1 MLIQAKDLVKI
12 YQMDG
17 EAVHALDGVSFD
29 VAPGEY
35 VAIMGPS
42 GSGKSTLM
50 NLLGCL
56 DTPTSG
62 SYILD
67 GEEVA
72 KLDDN
77 GLARI
82 RNRKIGFVFQTFNLL
97 PRASS
102 LHNVELPLIYSGVSG
117 VERKKRANEAL
128 ESVGLGQRGIHRP
141 NELSGG
147 ERQRVAIA
155 RALVTRPSLILA
167 DEPTGNLDSKTGK
180 EIMAL
185 FGDLHERGNT
195 VVLVTHDRSVAE
207 HAHRIV
213 TIRDGKIEKEE
224 QVGHPKMG
232 K

>member
-1 MLIQAKDLVKI
+1 MLIQAKDLMKVYK
-12 YQMDG
+12 MDG
-17 EAVHALDGVSFD
+17 EEVHALDGVSLD
-29 VAPGEY
+29 IAPGEY

-62 SYILD
+62 SYVLD
-67 GEEVA
+67 GEEIA

-97 PRASS
+97 PRATS
-102 LHNVELPLIYSGVSG
+102 LHNVELPLVYSGISG
-117 VERKKRANEAL
+117 AERKKRAMAAM
-128 ESVGLGQRGIHRP
+128 ESVGLGPRALHRP

-147 ERQRVAIA
+147 ERQRVAVA
-155 RALVTRPSLILA
+155 RALVTHPSLILA

-185 FGDLHERGNT
+185 FGSLHAQGNT
-195 VVLVTHDRSVAE
+195 IILVTHDRTVAE
-207 HAHRIV
+207 NARRIV

-224 QVGHPKMG
+224 QLTA
-232 K
+232 

>member
-117 VERKKRANEAL
+117 TERKKRANEAL

-167 DEPTGNLDSKTGK
+167 DEPTGNLDSKTGQ
-180 EIMAL
+180 EILSL
-185 FGDLHERGNT
+185 FDSLHERGNT
-195 VVLVTHDRSVAE
+195 VVLVTHDRMVAE

-224 QVGHPKMG
+224 QIPH
-232 K
+232 